1 MVSPAARRGPRSDR
15 GGRGPGR
22 GGNRSGDG
30 SGSSGGGERRG
41 GRGGRGRDR
50 ERPPR
55 EDDSGGFSERV
66 VHTRRIAKV
75 VKGGRRL
82 RFNALVVVG
91 DGQGRV
97 GAGMGKALAIPDAV
111 RKGTAVARRG
121 AITIPIKGST
131 IPHEISVRK
140 GASIVIIKP
149 APLGTGIIA
158 AGAMRAMLELGGVQ
172 DVVGKSLGS
181 RNPINIVQATLAAL
195 EQLRDPE
202 TERAQRLGTVRP
214 ATNGAGAA
222 ATPSAATPSAA
233 TPAATPPPTATATP
247 ASPAAVTPPAAAPAA
262 APPPTAAPAA
272 TTPGSAGAP
281 EPTPAA
287 GAATVPVSANASA
300 DASADTAAPAVAPT
314 AETAAPAPAGGADVP
329 AGEPEATGGGSS
341 GNDNATGAT
350 ATAATATGVAPEPE
364 TVSNSSAAAAGAGDD
379 SDNPASDAAS
389 GGNPGAAGPDGESG
403 AAT

>member
-1 MVSPAARRGPRSDR
+1 MVSPASRRGTRGGPGNRGGGPGNR
-15 GGRGPGR
+15 GGGPGGRGNAPGGR
-22 GGNRSGDG
+22 GGEGG
-30 SGSSGGGERRG
+30 GGGERR

-82 RFNALVVVG
+82 RFNALVVIG

-121 AITIPIKGST
+121 TINIPIKGST

-181 RNPINIVQATLAAL
+181 RNPINIAQATLEAL
-195 EQLRDPE
+195 SQLRDPE
-202 TERAQRLGTVRP
+202 TERAARLGAAAP
-214 ATNGAGAA
+214 ATNGASQT
-222 ATPSAATPSAA
+222 ATTA
-233 TPAATPPPTATATP
+233 PPPP
-247 ASPAAVTPPAAAPAA
+247 AEPPAEPAAAE
-262 APPPTAAPAA
+262 PP
-272 TTPGSAGAP
+272 
-281 EPTPAA
+281 
-287 GAATVPVSANASA
+287 V
-300 DASADTAAPAVAPT
+300 APAVAEP
-314 AETAAPAPAGGADVP
+314 AVSLPEATAAEPDMETEPDA
-329 AGEPEATGGGSS
+329 EPEAASEPPPENGPGPAENGPAADHS
-341 GNDNATGAT
+341 G
-350 ATAATATGVAPEPE
+350 EP
-364 TVSNSSAAAAGAGDD
+364 A
-379 SDNPASDAAS
+379 
-389 GGNPGAAGPDGESG
+389 
-403 AAT
+403 

>member
-1 MVSPAARRGPRSDR
+1 MVSPAARRGARGGPGNRGGP
-15 GGRGPGR
+15 GGRGGGPGNRGNAPGGR
-22 GGNRSGDG
+22 GGE
-30 SGSSGGGERRG
+30 GGGERR

-121 AITIPIKGST
+121 AISIPIKGST

-181 RNPINIVQATLAAL
+181 RNPINIVQATLEAL
-195 EQLRDPE
+195 SQLRDPE
-202 TERAQRLGTVRP
+202 TERAARLATVAP
-214 ATNGAGAA
+214 ATNGASP
-222 ATPSAATPSAA
+222 TVPAA
-233 TPAATPPPTATATP
+233 TPAAA
-247 ASPAAVTPPAAAPAA
+247 
-262 APPPTAAPAA
+262 
-272 TTPGSAGAP
+272 
-281 EPTPAA
+281 PTPAA
-287 GAATVPVSANASA
+287 AAPKPAEPVAEPPVAEPDTTAPVATAEAAT
-300 DASADTAAPAVAPT
+300 PA
-314 AETAAPAPAGGADVP
+314 
-329 AGEPEATGGGSS
+329 
-341 GNDNATGAT
+341 
-350 ATAATATGVAPEPE
+350 APEP
-364 TVSNSSAAAAGAGDD
+364 VSEPVAAAEPPPEN
-379 SDNPASDAAS
+379 SPAADS
-389 GGNPGAAGPDGESG
+389 GGES
-403 AAT
+403 A

>member
-202 TERAQRLGTVRP
+202 TERAQRLATVRP

-222 ATPSAATPSAA
+222 AVSEYGNPGGNDDSDCDAGVSGGSN
-233 TPAATPPPTATATP
+233 TA
-247 ASPAAVTPPAAAPAA
+247 
-262 APPPTAAPAA
+262 
-272 TTPGSAGAP
+272 
-281 EPTPAA
+281 
-287 GAATVPVSANASA
+287 
-300 DASADTAAPAVAPT
+300 
-314 AETAAPAPAGGADVP
+314 
-329 AGEPEATGGGSS
+329 GGSS
-341 GNDNATGAT
+341 GGND
-350 ATAATATGVAPEPE
+350 
-364 TVSNSSAAAAGAGDD
+364 AGARRG
-379 SDNPASDAAS
+379 AGTDA
-389 GGNPGAAGPDGESG
+389 GGQRGNRTRPRQCRCQYRCQRQH
-403 AAT
+403 